1 MDAES
6 DKSQPASQAS
16 TQKPSSPSSEVKQ
29 IAELVNS
36 EDFPRCALGALVDI
50 GGYTGVV
57 AEIVNQSLKVR
68 SSEGQTKSFNAGGLR
83 RIYGRPVPPPPV
95 PRREMVEAPAEP
107 SVPARLPEEPT
118 IEPDFTKPV
127 RPMSDFV
134 KQADYPRCI
143 LREHVQI
150 ADYSGVVVQIV
161 NRSLKVRS
169 MAGATRSY
177 NADAL
182 RRLHGA
188 A

>member
-1 MDAES
+1 MQAES
-6 DKSQPASQAS
+6 DKSEPAGQAA
-16 TQKPSSPSSEVKQ
+16 PPEVKQ
-29 IAELVNS
+29 IAELVNA

-68 SSEGQTKSFNAGGLR
+68 SPEGQTKSFNVGGLR

-95 PRREMVEAPAEP
+95 PRRETVEAPPTP
-107 SVPARLPEEPT
+107 SLPARMPEEPT

-134 KQADYPRCI
+134 KQADYPRCV
-143 LREHVQI
+143 LGEHVQI